1 MHDELPKPPPPAS
14 STASGAG
21 SRQPVTATLPRD
33 RRASLSLIAAWM
45 GERFYRTFHPVG
57 EDDRSPFDARLL
69 QRERSIGVTFASL
82 WEGDERPPGGE
93 ELERLV
99 ATDLDDDGAYAL
111 WVPPGAALPLDE
123 PRRSEFRLL
132 VSRGLTG
139 LEPNERREVRIPA
152 VLQLAK
158 VDAGGAYVSVA
169 GGLAA
174 HWTRISEGVEGAYH
188 LDSRAL
194 HRLPEEP
201 AELDIIVSLVR
212 DRAALLNVE
221 EVSAVDVH
229 DHWLVSRLP
238 DGGPPG
244 LTVIG
249 APPSVAGRDGSVVRR
264 LLRRAAQRAAEQRGA
279 GDVEFSALVLLAPL
293 AHIED
298 EMATAALRGMNPTT
312 YGAID
317 LIALIADGQVRQV
330 LQPRSLPWEQ

>member
-1 MHDELPKPPPPAS
+1 
-14 STASGAG
+14 
-21 SRQPVTATLPRD
+21 
-33 RRASLSLIAAWM
+33 M
-45 GERFYRTFHPVG
+45 GERYFRTFRPV
-57 EDDRSPFDARLL
+57 EDDDPSPFEARLL
-69 QRERSIGVTFASL
+69 QRERSVGVTFASL

-132 VSRGLTG
+132 VSHGLAG
-139 LEPNERREVRIPA
+139 LEPKQRREVRIPA
-152 VLQLAK
+152 VLHLAK

-174 HWTRISEGVEGAYH
+174 HWTRISEGVDGAFH

-194 HRLPEEP
+194 HRLPEEA
-201 AELDIIVSLVR
+201 AELDIIIARVR
-212 DRAALLNVE
+212 ERAGMLNIE
-221 EVSAVDVH
+221 EVCAVDVH

-238 DGGPPG
+238 DGGPRG
-244 LTVIG
+244 LTAIG
-249 APPSVAGRDGSVVRR
+249 APPAFAANDGAAVRR
-264 LLRRAAQRAAEQRGA
+264 LLRRATLRAAEQREA
-279 GDVEFSALVLLAPL
+279 GDVEFSALALLAPL

-298 EMATAALRGMNPTT
+298 EMATAALRGMNPTA
-312 YGAID
+312 YGTID
-317 LIALIADGQVRQV
+317 LIVLIADGQVRQV

>member
-1 MHDELPKPPPPAS
+1 M
-14 STASGAG
+14 
-21 SRQPVTATLPRD
+21 TATLPREQ
-33 RRASLSLIAAWM
+33 RAALALLAAWM
-45 GERFYRTFHPVG
+45 GERFYRTFRPVD
-57 EDDRSPFDARLL
+57 EDDPSPFDARLL

-99 ATDLDDDGAYAL
+99 AADLDDDDGAYAL
-111 WVPPGAALPLDE
+111 WVPPGAALPIDE
-123 PRRSEFRLL
+123 PWRSEFRLL
-132 VSRGLTG
+132 VSRGLAG
-139 LEPNERREVRIPA
+139 LEPNERRELRIPA

-158 VDAGGAYVSVA
+158 VDAGGAYVSVS

-174 HWTRISEGVEGAYH
+174 HWTSISEGVEGAFH

-201 AELDIIVSLVR
+201 AELDIIVTRVR

-221 EVSAVDVH
+221 EVCAVDVH

-238 DGGPPG
+238 DSGLTG

-249 APPSVAGRDGSVVRR
+249 ASPAIAANDGSAVRR
-264 LLRRAAQRAAEQRGA
+264 LLRRATQRAAEQREA
-279 GDVEFSALVLLAPL
+279 GEVEFSALVLLAPL

-298 EMATAALRGMNPTT
+298 EMATAALRGMNPTA
-312 YGAID
+312 YGTID
-317 LIALIADGQVRQV
+317 LIVLIADGQVRQV
-330 LQPRSLPWEQ
+330 LQPRNLPWEQ